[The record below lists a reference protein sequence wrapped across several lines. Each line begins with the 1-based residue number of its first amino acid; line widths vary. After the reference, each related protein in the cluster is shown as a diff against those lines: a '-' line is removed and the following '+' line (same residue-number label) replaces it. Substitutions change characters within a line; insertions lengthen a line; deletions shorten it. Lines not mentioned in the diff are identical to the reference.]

1 MYWKIPFSH
10 TCWQILIY
18 IWCHDKV
25 SFADWKEGILT
36 EIFWITC
43 STWMQ
48 PEWGSIRIILLVWYR
63 GLWVPHFSRN
73 HCFPKSHCS
82 LKASMCFFP
91 VLLLPWVFSLS
102 KLVARSQLQPWEVR
116 LLRVSRPAFF
126 SFCSTAAVIKGPR
139 SPQTASVYHQLHHM
153 IARKSKAYE
162 RHNCNTWPLSKVERT
177 KGKQRES
184 SEYESLGN
192 DEVNLFFNFNNIFK
206 EKGTFCLQSKS
217 CNLHLTS
224 KKWLRWARLW
234 RWSSDR
240 YLPSLLGQR
249 LCSRLLYCLPFFF
262 QAAEPFL
269 LKGLFGLGPLKAHVI
284 SSAGLC
290 FLSLSL
296 WFFFPFSFF
305 PLKPVLSFFEGLRCV
320 SL

>member
-82 LKASMCFFP
+82 LKASMCFLP
-91 VLLLPWVFSLS
+91 VLLLPWVFSQS
-102 KLVARSQLQPWEVR
+102 KLVPRSQLQPWEVR
-116 LLRVSRPAFF
+116 LPRVSRPAVF

-162 RHNCNTWPLSKVERT
+162 RHNCNTRPLSKVERT
-177 KGKQRES
+177 KGNQRES

-217 CNLHLTS
+217 CNLHLSS

-240 YLPSLLGQR
+240 YSSIPVRTKVMLSSFVLPAIFLPGSWTIPSERSLWSGTPKSS
-249 LCSRLLYCLPFFF
+249 CNIFSRFV
-262 QAAEPFL
+262 FL
-269 LKGLFGLGPLKAHVI
+269 V
-284 SSAGLC
+284 
-290 FLSLSL
+290 SLSL
-296 WFFFPFSFF
+296 IFFSLFVFSTETR
-305 PLKPVLSFFEGLRCV
+305 S
-320 SL
+320 